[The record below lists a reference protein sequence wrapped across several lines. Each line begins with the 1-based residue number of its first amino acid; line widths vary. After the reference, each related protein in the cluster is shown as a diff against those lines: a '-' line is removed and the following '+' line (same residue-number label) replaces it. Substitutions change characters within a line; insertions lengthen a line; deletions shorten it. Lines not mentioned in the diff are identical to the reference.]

1 MAAPLLR
8 VAGRGMHR
16 VPGFAG
22 AATTRQPW
30 VCRASVLQQLPLQ
43 QRWAAAS
50 SSNKVMESF
59 DEAVA
64 DIHDGAFL
72 CVGGFGLC
80 GIPENLINALVKKGS
95 KNLTA
100 VSNNAGVDDF
110 GLGLLLQKKQ
120 IKRMISSYV
129 GENKNFEAQYLS
141 GELEVELT
149 PQGTLAERLRA
160 GGAGIPAFYTRTAYG
175 TIIQEGGNIIKYGPG
190 GAKAGVVEISSEAR
204 ESREF
209 DGKGYVMEEAITG
222 DFALVKAWK
231 ADERGNLVW
240 KGTSR
245 NFNPDCAR
253 AGKVCIA
260 EVEEIVPAGSLS
272 PEEIHLPGIY
282 VHRVLKGPSYE
293 KRIEKKTLN
302 TGGAIKVNA
311 QRELIIRRAAK
322 ELKDGMYVN
331 LGIGMP
337 TLVSNYTEPGV
348 RVELQSENGLLGIG
362 PYPVETEVNAD
373 LINAGKETITM
384 IPGSSLFSSSDSFA
398 MIRGSHVDVTILGA
412 MEVAANG
419 DLANWIIPG
428 KMVKGMGGAMDLVSS
443 DSKVLVVMEH
453 LAKGGRHKLKQS
465 CGLPLTGKRVV
476 DKCITEMGVFEFV
489 KTGPEAPPT
498 LTEIAP
504 GVTLD
509 QVKEATGF
517 EFKVADPLPVMLAD

>member
-1 MAAPLLR
+1 MALSQPLLRMAAPRLAVR
-8 VAGRGMHR
+8 AFRACAPVRPWPQ
-16 VPGFAG
+16 PG
-22 AATTRQPW
+22 
-30 VCRASVLQQLPLQ
+30 RASSTV
-43 QRWAAAS
+43 S
-50 SSNKVMESF
+50 SSSKVVASA

-64 DIHDGAFL
+64 DIRDGSTI

-80 GIPENLINALVKKGS
+80 GIPENLIAALQKKGTS
-95 KNLTA
+95 GLTA

-110 GLGLLLQKKQ
+110 GLGKLLQSKQ
-120 IKRMISSYV
+120 IKRMIASYV
-129 GENKNFEAQYLS
+129 GENKLFEAQYLG

-160 GGAGIPAFYTRTAYG
+160 GGAGIPAFFTRTAYG
-175 TIIQEGGNIIKYGPG
+175 TIIQEGGNVIKYGPG
-190 GAKAGVVEISSEAR
+190 GAKEGKVEIASEAR

-209 DGKGYVMEEAITG
+209 DGKGYVMERAIVG
-222 DFALVKAWK
+222 DFSLVKAWK

-253 AGKVCIA
+253 AGKICIA
-260 EVEEIVPAGSLS
+260 EVEEVVPVGALS

-293 KRIEKKTLN
+293 KRIEKRTIS
-302 TGGAIKVNA
+302 TGGEIKVDKR
-311 QRELIIRRAAK
+311 RELIIKRAAQ

-337 TLVSNYTEPGV
+337 TLVSNYLASGV
-348 RVELQSENGLLGIG
+348 RIELQSENGLLGIG
-362 PYPVETEVNAD
+362 PYPTEDAVDPD
-373 LINAGKETITM
+373 LINAGKETVTM

-398 MIRGSHVDVTILGA
+398 MVRGSKVDVTILGA

-443 DSKVLVVMEH
+443 DSRVLIVMEH
-453 LAKGGRHKLKQS
+453 LAKGDKHKLKQTCS
-465 CGLPLTGKRVV
+465 LPLTGQRVV
-476 DKCITEMGVFEFV
+476 DRCITDMGVFEFN
-489 KTGPEAPPT
+489 KGRAEAKPT
-498 LTEIAP
+498 LLEIAP

-509 QVKEATGF
+509 AVRAATGF
-517 EFKVADPLPVMLAD
+517 EFDVAEPLKTMLAE